1 MFTLIVNLSFVASL
15 VSDINVPPLIVN
27 VSVVVS
33 ASIVVDSAF
42 ILILLQA
49 F

>member
-1 MFTLIVNLSFVASL
+1 MVNLSFVASL
-15 VSDINVPPLIVN
+15 VSVTNEPPLIVN
-27 VSVVVS
+27 VSVAVS

-42 ILILLQA
+42 ILILLHA